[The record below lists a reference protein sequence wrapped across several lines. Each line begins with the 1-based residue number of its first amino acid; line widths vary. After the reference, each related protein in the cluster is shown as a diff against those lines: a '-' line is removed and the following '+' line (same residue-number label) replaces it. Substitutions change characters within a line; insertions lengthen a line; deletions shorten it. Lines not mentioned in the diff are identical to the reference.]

1 MRTILGVILI
11 GAGVAAAGSS
21 TAGAPEQPR
30 PAQITEARVWVE
42 NRGREQ
48 AVPVDLRGVTMDT
61 PIRVQVVNGDV
72 NARAPEAVLVRH
84 ARQM

>member
-11 GAGVAAAGSS
+11 GAGVAAAASS

-48 AVPVDLRGVTMDT
+48 AVPVALRGVTMDT